1 MSRDISIVFSA
12 KDNFSSSLKK
22 MIAAQREMEAA
33 GKTLQQRLDTL
44 NKTKTTLVT
53 DFTKAKRELSDAKKA
68 LDDTAE
74 SARRLE
80 DAQLSYDNVQSQLK
94 QVTKAANETQKAIEN
109 ASGARSKSENRAG
122 GSSGGMLYTLGQAGA
137 YKELGNLAAEAAGVF
152 VQSAFGDD
160 AATMLSST
168 LSGAA
173 SGAAIGTAIAP
184 GIGTA
189 IGAVVGGAAGAV
201 EGSLEI
207 FKKEDDAFKSVVQ
220 DRAENAWTA
229 QNEALAS
236 GSATAAQR
244 EMDQIAFNSLFH
256 DEDVAK
262 DYLNKMRDFASVTPF
277 GYEDLSSM
285 SRVLSTFGYTPGEML
300 TGEGLAEGDVP
311 LLQVIGDAGAAL
323 GMGASDMNMVATGL
337 GRIRSSGKATLEYI
351 KLLQE
356 RGIDAIGYLAEGMD
370 MTTAEVYEAISK
382 SLIDGAEAAEC
393 IANYMGQDF
402 AGASEEQAKTYSGL
416 LSTLEDVQTN
426 LDAAMGEG
434 YNEIRKVGVQDQI
447 DYAEN
452 SGLEEDY
459 KLIGQWKASLENE
472 REQIQR
478 DMLTAVK
485 GGKISDS
492 ISEEALGAITEMRK
506 EYREAEAE
514 GSGAKMGEILARAQ
528 ALAEAEYQAG
538 EGYQEFVATQQNL
551 INDVQHDQSLKDG
564 YWNTG
569 YVLGRELSKG
579 IASAQRDI
587 TFGLTKEQAAILEA
601 EVAKSMEMGP
611 NTPESTIASLNNG
624 SELDEAAAKILY
636 GDSPYYAA
644 ARAAYAP
651 EGYAYGLSRVPYD
664 GYPALLH
671 EGEQVL
677 TAQEARSRGT
687 EPAVQIVVN
696 GMTVR
701 EEADIRRIAAELCS
715 ELQKA
720 KAVMA

>member
-80 DAQLSYDNVQSQLK
+80 DAQLSYDNIQSQLK

-109 ASGARSKSENRAG
+109 ASGAMSKSENRAG
-122 GSSGGMLYTLGQAGA
+122 DSSGGMLSTLGQAGA

-201 EGSLEI
+201 SGSLEI
-207 FKKEDDAFKSVVQ
+207 FQKKDDAFKSVVQ
-220 DRAENAWTA
+220 DKVENAWAA
-229 QNEALAS
+229 QNEALDS

-244 EMDQIAFNSLFH
+244 EMDQIAFKSLFH

-262 DYLNKMRDFASVTPF
+262 DYLNKMKDFASVTPF

-393 IANYMGQDF
+393 IADYMGRDF

-492 ISEEALGAITEMRK
+492 VSEEALGAIMEMRK

-514 GSGAKMGEILARAQ
+514 GSGAKMGGILARAQ

-551 INDVQHDQSLKDG
+551 INAVQHDQSLKDE

-569 YVLGRELSKG
+569 YVLGQELSKG

-601 EVAKSMEMGP
+601 EVAKSMEMEP
-611 NTPESTIASLNNG
+611 NTLESTIASLNNG

-644 ARAAYAP
+644 ARNAYAP

-701 EEADIRRIAAELCS
+701 EEADIRRIAAELCD

-720 KAVMA
+720 KAVMS